1 MKSPLKSRKFWIA
14 VIGAGLLIVEEGL
27 GINLPSETITAFAAV
42 ILGYILGETTIDIT
56 RIIRAK

>member
-27 GINLPSETITAFAAV
+27 GIDLPSETITAFAALV
-42 ILGYILGETTIDIT
+42 ISYIIGETTIDVT
-56 RIIRAK
+56 RIIRGK